1 MNNCIRNQQKNINY
15 EENVLDLPYEFVK
28 NLMNI

>member
-15 EENVLDLPYEFVK
+15 KENVLDLPYK
-28 NLMNI
+28 NLQRTS